1 VNLPGPQPPLLRAG
15 LFCAVSAADCVGHPL
30 CVIMDFVMALAKRV
44 RSVRHKK
51 KSAPTAA
58 KKSSHKSRFLSLGA
72 RKRARS
78 HKARLS
84 PKVVEDRLI
93 REYHELVD
101 KKLQG
106 LATPSELAALEK
118 TKSKMHAMED
128 EQTSLFE
135 VALEQ
140 RHNTLM
146 EKLSSLTD
154 ELRGFTA
161 AAKQ

>member
-1 VNLPGPQPPLLRAG
+1 
-15 LFCAVSAADCVGHPL
+15 
-30 CVIMDFVMALAKRV
+30 MALAKRV
-44 RSVRHKK
+44 RSVRRKK
-51 KSAPTAA
+51 KSAPTEA
-58 KKSSHKSRFLSLGA
+58 KKSTHKSRFLSLSA

-78 HKARLS
+78 RAARLS
-84 PKVVEDRLI
+84 SKIAVDKLI

-106 LATPSELAALEK
+106 TATSEDLAGLAKIKTKMQTIQGAENLQFEAALER
-118 TKSKMHAMED
+118 
-128 EQTSLFE
+128 
-135 VALEQ
+135 